1 MFCIHCGASLPDN
14 AAFCSSCGMRLMS
27 TEAAANDR
35 PSGRETPPTVC
46 TSCGSNAL
54 KRIRNGEYV
63 CEHCGSRFYTRED
76 QGTISPEEAALM
88 LTALFAEADEYA
100 AKGDAPA
107 ELRTLLKGLEITAD
121 DCSLMLRL
129 GRANWKQGNLKK
141 AREYYQRAEA
151 LDPGDPIVYVNIG
164 TLCMSLEQYK
174 EAKSNYE
181 KGIAIIEADPLSAT
195 PGDTAV
201 AYGSYALC
209 LGKLGDL
216 TGAKKNL
223 KLAKAKGYSEKS
235 ISVVCERLKIRRSE
249 I

>member
-14 AAFCSSCGMRLMS
+14 AAFCPSCGARVVS
-27 TEAAANDR
+27 TGAAANDS
-35 PSGRETPPTVC
+35 PSRRETPPTVC
-46 TSCGSNAL
+46 TSCGSTAL
-54 KRIRNGEYV
+54 KRIRNGEYM
-63 CEHCGSRFYTRED
+63 CEHCGRKFYTQED
-76 QGTISPEEAALM
+76 QGTVSPEEAELL

-100 AKGDAPA
+100 DKGDTAA
-107 ELRTLLKGLEITAD
+107 ELRTLLKGLEINAD

-129 GRANWKQGNLKK
+129 GRANWKQGNMKK
-141 AREYYQRAEA
+141 AKEYYQRAEA

-164 TLCMSLEQYK
+164 TLCMSLEQYR

-201 AYGSYALC
+201 TYGNYALC
-209 LGKLGDL
+209 IGKLGDL
-216 TGAKKNL
+216 AGAKKYL
-223 KLAKAKGYSEKS
+223 KIAKAKGYSEKS
-235 ISVVCERLKIRRSE
+235 ISVVCERLRIRRNE